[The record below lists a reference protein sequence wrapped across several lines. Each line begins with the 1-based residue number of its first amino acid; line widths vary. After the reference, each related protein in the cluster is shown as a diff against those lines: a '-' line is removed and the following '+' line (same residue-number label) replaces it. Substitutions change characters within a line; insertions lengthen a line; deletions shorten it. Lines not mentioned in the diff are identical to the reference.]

1 MSLNKK
7 TQETLF
13 KTGLDI
19 LEGWAFDKN
28 WIIELEYLGKDEM
41 DPGSKTISISTRQ
54 GIENQLYTLLH
65 ECGHI
70 LVQSNHTMYAKRYPA
85 TAKLNICTGV
95 NRRLEKSKKYKV
107 DVISEEIEAWQRGKK
122 LAERLG
128 IYINEDKFNEIMNKC
143 IFTYV
148 EWAAG
153 LPGYGR
159 K

>member
-1 MSLNKK
+1 M
-7 TQETLF
+7 
-13 KTGLDI
+13 
-19 LEGWAFDKN
+19 
-28 WIIELEYLGKDEM
+28 
-41 DPGSKTISISTRQ
+41 
-54 GIENQLYTLLH
+54 
-65 ECGHI
+65 
-70 LVQSNHTMYAKRYPA
+70 
-85 TAKLNICTGV
+85 NICTGV